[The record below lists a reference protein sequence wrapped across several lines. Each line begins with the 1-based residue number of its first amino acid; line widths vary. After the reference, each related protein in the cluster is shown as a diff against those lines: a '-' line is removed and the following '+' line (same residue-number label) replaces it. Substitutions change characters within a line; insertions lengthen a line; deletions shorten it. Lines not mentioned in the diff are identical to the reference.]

1 MRVMSRTDIVL
12 IIIYSF
18 ISYRIFRRVFNMM
31 ENNKENNYLMNEDI

>member
-1 MRVMSRTDIVL
+1 MRVLSRTDIVL